1 MSMLLCCLHV
11 SADRASSGSRQTL
24 RHQGAASE
32 HADLCYIMASHTADK
47 AVYVLDAWKA
57 SGSGGWSACIDDT
70 FDLVRF
76 SYEMHAAYHT
86 ALVDKVDI

>member
-1 MSMLLCCLHV
+1 MGMLLCCLHV

-47 AVYVLDAWKA
+47 AVYVLDA
-57 SGSGGWSACIDDT
+57 
-70 FDLVRF
+70 
-76 SYEMHAAYHT
+76 
-86 ALVDKVDI
+86 